1 MWALLHL
8 KLDGLCVQWLKVKK
22 KKKKKKCP
30 ALFLSSLP
38 LFFIPQPHGAIR
50 LSRLNLNAV
59 ALRELSTHGENMHAH
74 TRQEF
79 SRLWTTGHK
88 RHMSPPLV
96 QITGSVLLG
105 VAIQWERK
113 GTAEGKRGSRKEGGS
128 LR

>member
-8 KLDGLCVQWLKVKK
+8 KSDGLCVQWLEAKR
-22 KKKKKKCP
+22 KKKCP
-30 ALFLSSLP
+30 ALLLSSLP
-38 LFFIPQPHGAIR
+38 LFFIPQPHCALR

-59 ALRELSTHGENMHAH
+59 ALWEPSTHGEDTHAH
-74 TRQEF
+74 TQQEF

-88 RHMSPPLV
+88 QHMSPPLV

-105 VAIQWERK
+105 VAVQWERK
-113 GTAEGKRGSRKEGGS
+113 GTEQGKRGSSEEGGS